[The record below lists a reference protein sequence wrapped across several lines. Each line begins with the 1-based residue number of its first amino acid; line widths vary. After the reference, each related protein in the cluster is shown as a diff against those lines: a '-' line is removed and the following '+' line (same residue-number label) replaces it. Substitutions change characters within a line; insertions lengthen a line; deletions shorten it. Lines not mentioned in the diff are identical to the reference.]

1 MVESSRSPL
10 VKRRDAVDTEFYRQ
24 SNAEPKEFAMTPT
37 EQRDSAPHVVCIEGE
52 MTIYRAAE
60 FKETMM
66 ASIVESAVIEF
77 DLSRVTALDSAG
89 VQILM
94 LAERT
99 ARARHSE
106 LRLVAQS
113 LAVLDVMEL
122 LNLGAYFGNER
133 GIASRTT
140 SMTTHATSS

>member
-1 MVESSRSPL
+1 
-10 VKRRDAVDTEFYRQ
+10 
-24 SNAEPKEFAMTPT
+24 MTPT
-37 EQRDSAPHVVCIEGE
+37 EQRDSAPHVVRIEGD

-60 FKETMM
+60 LKETMI

-89 VQILM
+89 VQILI

-106 LRLVAQS
+106 LRLVAHS

-122 LNLGAYFGNER
+122 LNLGAYFGNAR
-133 GIASRTT
+133 GIASRIA
-140 SMTTHATSS
+140 SMAAHVTSSQRTSENQE